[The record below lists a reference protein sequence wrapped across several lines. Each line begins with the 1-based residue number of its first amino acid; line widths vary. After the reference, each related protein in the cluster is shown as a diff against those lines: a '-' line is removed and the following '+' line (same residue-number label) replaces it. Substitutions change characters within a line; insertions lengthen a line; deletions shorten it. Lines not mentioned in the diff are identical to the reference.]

1 MFNKGDLFCKV
12 VVTMSQRFLTETV
25 IGTSF
30 SFFTDDEVRRMS
42 VCRITNPVTFDQFN
56 HPTSNGLYDRLMGP
70 TEFGVLCG
78 SCGLNI
84 NECPGHIGHI
94 DLSVPLYNPTLFP
107 LLFRLLRLKCYSCHQ
122 FRAPQRLSQ
131 ILKAKLMLLDCGKI
145 VDVLELDDKL
155 RSVGA
160 AAAAA
165 AVSSSGMSLNF
176 STSIKNKKKKKP
188 AKKANKQGKKSK
200 KTRRGID
207 EEDEDDDEEEEE
219 ENDNEEE
226 EEEEENRP
234 DPKEIAQKAADA
246 VNDEITRY
254 LRDLEIDCIAQC
266 GPDVGCGLRSNAA
279 TQYSQNVRECR
290 ATLVNEFLKSFP
302 SKCGNCSAVALSL
315 RKDGFSKIFQ
325 VPLSRPAAVAMAAKG
340 ITYKSAAGI
349 LRIRELRERARK
361 NRVDRE
367 AKGKEEEDDDDDKN
381 DSQLASLE
389 AEMEVGAADLMN
401 AAEIEDGEKDGDE
414 EEKEEN
420 AEEEEEEEEG
430 GIAKASTKKKAGQSK
445 PNFMPASEVS
455 AQMQLLWE
463 HEAEIVRRVFFPV
476 SNSGDLLRNKIRYNE
491 NRTSTINSSNTSKH
505 SVGGWRFFFLRVIP
519 VAPPRFRPPTRL
531 GEAQFEHPQN
541 VYLTKVLKLNY
552 ELMDLGLGVGTSES
566 GKNNTATSDVTG
578 GVDMRKALTVWMN
591 LQNTVNGLIDS
602 GKMQTQSGTEAA
614 PGIKQLLEKK
624 EGMFRK
630 YMMGKRVNFAART
643 VISPDPFLRVDQVGV
658 PLRFAKGLTFKQP
671 VTAWNAAEMRRLV
684 INGPDIWPGAT
695 HVEESSG
702 AIIDLSTKSL
712 QQREAMAKKLLLTS
726 GAASAGFDG
735 SSASGF
741 IPSTGPI
748 ISSSTL
754 STQIMQPIDLDPA
767 QGAAA
772 AAAGSLP
779 GVGVTRV
786 WRHLQDNDIVL
797 MNRQVSFFYIFSP
810 PHEKKLFCQS
820 THYSFRPLDAIVVHQ
835 LL

>member
-1 MFNKGDLFCKV
+1 
-12 VVTMSQRFLTETV
+12 MSQRFLTETV
-25 IGTSF
+25 VGTSF
-30 SFFTDDEVRRMS
+30 SFLTDDEVRKMS

-56 HPTSNGLYDRLMGP
+56 HPTTNGLYDRLMGP
-70 TEFGVLCG
+70 TEFNVNCG
-78 SCGLNI
+78 SCFLNM

-107 LLFRLLRLKCYSCHQ
+107 LLFRLLRLKCYACHK
-122 FRAPQRLSQ
+122 FRAPQRMSQ

-145 VDVLELDDKL
+145 VDVLELDDRL
-155 RSVGA
+155 RSAGA

-165 AVSSSGMSLNF
+165 VATSSSSMSSSL
-176 STSIKNKKKKKP
+176 SSKKTKTSKKKKSTK
-188 AKKANKQGKKSK
+188 KQGKTKAK
-200 KTRRGID
+200 KRSID
-207 EEDEDDDEEEEE
+207 EEDEDEEMD
-219 ENDNEEE
+219 NDGDEEE
-226 EEEEENRP
+226 EEEEEDGRP
-234 DPKEIAQKAADA
+234 DPKEMAQSVADA
-246 VNDEITRY
+246 INDEINRY
-254 LRDLEIDCIAQC
+254 LRDVEIDCIAQC
-266 GPDVGCGLRSNAA
+266 GPDVGCGLRSNVA
-279 TQYSQNVRECR
+279 TQYSQHVRECR
-290 ATLVNEFLKSFP
+290 ASLVNDFLKSFP
-302 SKCGNCSAVALSL
+302 PKCGNCSAVALSL

-325 VPLSRPAAVAMAAKG
+325 VPLTPTAAVAMASKG
-340 ITYKSAAGI
+340 ITYKSAAGV
-349 LRIRELRERARK
+349 LRMRELREKARR

-367 AKGKEEEDDDDDKN
+367 AKGKEEDDEN
-381 DSQLASLE
+381 DADFAALE
-389 AEMEVGAADLMN
+389 AEMEEGAADLMSAVVADN
-401 AAEIEDGEKDGDE
+401 DMDED
-414 EEKEEN
+414 
-420 AEEEEEEEEG
+420 EEEEEEDEEEG
-430 GIAKASTKKKAGQSK
+430 GVSKASKKKGSQAK
-445 PNFMPASEVS
+445 PNFMPASEVA

-463 HEAEIVRRVFFPV
+463 HEAEVVRRVFFPV
-476 SNSGDLLRNKIRYNE
+476 SNTGDLLRNKVRYNDIRAHVFDS
-491 NRTSTINSSNTSKH
+491 NKKTAAARQTSG
-505 SVGGWRFFFLRVIP
+505 GGWRFFFLRVLP

-531 GEAQFEHPQN
+531 GESQFEHPQN

-552 ELMDLGLGVGTSES
+552 ELVDLGLGGASSSEGSTSLARKS
-566 GKNNTATSDVTG
+566 AAGDITG

-671 VTAWNAAEMRRLV
+671 VTAWNSAEMRRLV
-684 INGPDIWPGAT
+684 INGPNVWPGAT

-702 AIIDLSTKSL
+702 AIIDLSTKTL

-735 SSASGF
+735 SATSGF
-741 IPSTGPI
+741 IPTSGPI

-754 STQIMQPIDLDPA
+754 STQLLQPIDLDPA

-772 AAAGSLP
+772 AASGSLP

-797 MNRQVSFFYIFSP
+797 MNRQVS
-810 PHEKKLFCQS
+810 
-820 THYSFRPLDAIVVHQ
+820 
-835 LL
+835 LLSNPSI

>member
-1 MFNKGDLFCKV
+1 
-12 VVTMSQRFLTETV
+12 
-25 IGTSF
+25 
-30 SFFTDDEVRRMS
+30 MS

-56 HPTSNGLYDRLMGP
+56 HPTTNGLYDRSMGP
-70 TEFGVLCG
+70 TEFNVNCG
-78 SCGLNI
+78 SCFLNM

-94 DLSVPLYNPTLFP
+94 ELSVPLYNPTLFP
-107 LLFRLLRLKCYSCHQ
+107 LLFRLLRLKCYACHR
-122 FRAPQRLSQ
+122 FRAPQRMSQ
-131 ILKAKLMLLDCGKI
+131 ILKAKLMLLDCGRI
-145 VDVLELDDKL
+145 VDVLELDDRL
-155 RSVGA
+155 RAAG

-165 AVSSSGMSLNF
+165 AVSSL
-176 STSIKNKKKKKP
+176 STSSMTSSVTKKKKSASKKP
-188 AKKANKQGKKSK
+188 AKKQGKKKKSSK
-200 KTRRGID
+200 RSKLDDEDVDDND
-207 EEDEDDDEEEEE
+207 EEMEDVDEEEDEEEEE
-219 ENDNEEE
+219 EDD
-226 EEEEENRP
+226 RP
-234 DPKEIAQKAADA
+234 DPKENAQTVADA
-246 VNDEITRY
+246 INDEINRY
-254 LRDLEIDCIAQC
+254 LRDVEIDCIAQC
-266 GPDVGCGLRSNAA
+266 GADVGCGLRSNVA
-279 TQYSQNVRECR
+279 TQYSQHVRECR
-290 ATLVNEFLKSFP
+290 ASLVNEFLKSFP
-302 SKCGNCSAVALSL
+302 PKCGNCSAVALSL

-325 VPLSRPAAVAMAAKG
+325 VPLTPTAAVAMAAKG
-340 ITYKSAAGI
+340 IKYKSAAGV
-349 LRIRELRERARK
+349 LRIRELREKARR

-367 AKGKEEEDDDDDKN
+367 AKGKEDDDEN
-381 DSQLASLE
+381 DAHLASLE
-389 AEMEVGAADLMN
+389 AEMEEGAADLMT
-401 AAEIEDGEKDGDE
+401 AVVADDEDVVEEDE
-414 EEKEEN
+414 EDDD
-420 AEEEEEEEEG
+420 EEG
-430 GIAKASTKKKAGQSK
+430 DVSKTSKKKGGQAK
-445 PNFMPASEVS
+445 PNFMPASEVA

-476 SNSGDLLRNKIRYNE
+476 SNNGSLLRNKVRFSDIRSNVLQS
-491 NRTSTINSSNTSKH
+491 NSTAVRQNPA
-505 SVGGWRFFFLRVIP
+505 GGWRFFFLRVLP

-531 GEAQFEHPQN
+531 GDAQFEHPQN

-552 ELMDLGLGVGTSES
+552 ELVDLGLGGASSEGDAS
-566 GKNNTATSDVTG
+566 SAAKSAPGDVTG

-671 VTAWNAAEMRRLV
+671 VTAWNSAEMRRLV
-684 INGPDIWPGAT
+684 INGPNVWPGAT

-735 SSASGF
+735 SATSGF
-741 IPSTGPI
+741 IPTSGPI

-754 STQIMQPIDLDPA
+754 STQLLQPIDLDPA

-772 AAAGSLP
+772 AASGSLP

-797 MNRQVSFFYIFSP
+797 MNRQVSLTPKPLYIMTCFSSI
-810 PHEKKLFCQS
+810 F
-820 THYSFRPLDAIVVHQ
+820 THYSFRLLDAIVVYQ